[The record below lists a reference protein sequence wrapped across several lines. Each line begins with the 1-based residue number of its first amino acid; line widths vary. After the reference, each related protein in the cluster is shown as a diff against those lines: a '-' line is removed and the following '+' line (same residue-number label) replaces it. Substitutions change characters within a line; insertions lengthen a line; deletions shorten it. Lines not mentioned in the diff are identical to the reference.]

1 MFRKIRKGQSTL
13 EYTILLIIVMGAFLG
28 VSNYF
33 KRGVQGRW
41 KSAVDDFGDQYD
53 PRTTNSSIRH
63 LISSNSVTTVIAINM
78 INGFW
83 TFRTDASNTLET
95 KTGSSTV
102 GGYYNFL

>member
-1 MFRKIRKGQSTL
+1 MFRRIKKGQSTL

-53 PRTTNSSIRH
+53 PRATNSWIRH
-63 LISSNSVTTVIAINM
+63 VISSNSVTTVVAVDM
-78 INGFW
+78 VNGFW
-83 TFRTDASNTLET
+83 TFRTDNSNTLET
-95 KTGSSTV
+95 KTGSSIV

>member
-1 MFRKIRKGQSTL
+1 MFQKIKKGQSTL

-28 VSNYF
+28 VRSYF

-41 KSAVDDFGDQYD
+41 KTAVDDFGDQYD
-53 PRTTNSSIRH
+53 PRTTNSRIRH
-63 LISSNSVTTVIAINM
+63 VITSNAITTVVTINAIN
-78 INGFW
+78 GLW

-102 GGYYNFL
+102 GAYYNFL